1 MTKAL
6 ATKPIFIKLSV
17 LGVVAVGMI
26 LWSLF
31 WLTGRINE
39 IEREA
44 TRDLVELM
52 VTETVDRVQA
62 STNDYAFWSLAYE
75 VVEANDVEAIYEHMG
90 SGALESELF
99 DQLII
104 LSQDQE
110 VLHLFDATEQIAA
123 PSQFDV
129 ASLQPF
135 LMALANHEPSAHV
148 SVAGVGAVN
157 GVHGAITTAWITP
170 DYVDPSLAEN
180 LPILVGIVQFGEDEL
195 QAIERMTHGSGY
207 AIRPTVEPLDP
218 PTLALP
224 GPDGAPVAQL
234 VWTPHD
240 LGTMLRTD
248 VLPFILLVCAGIF
261 AICLSA
267 ARYFHEQAMML
278 ERAHQVA
285 KTDQL
290 TGLLNRSGLDGVL
303 AKSGVRSA
311 IAAGH
316 VAVLYL
322 DLNDFKA
329 LNDTHGHK
337 DGDRAL
343 KVTAQRLQGAV
354 RSSDHVVRL
363 GGDEF
368 VCLVVDEDA
377 QAAAN
382 LVADRI
388 RETCNHPIRFA
399 DHEALLQPSI
409 GVAVGKPGIDWDTLL
424 SQSDAAMYFAKRT
437 KFDGPMLFSK
447 EVMEALRSRDNKAGQ
462 AKENVAAAA

>member
-1 MTKAL
+1 MTKAH
-6 ATKPIFIKLSV
+6 ATQPIFIKLTV

-52 VTETVDRVQA
+52 VTETVDQVQA
-62 STNDYAFWSLAYE
+62 STNDYAFWSLAAE
-75 VVEANDVEAIYEHMG
+75 VVEAGDAAAIYEHMG
-90 SGALESELF
+90 SGAIESELF
-99 DQLII
+99 DQLVI
-104 LSQDQE
+104 LSHDQA
-110 VLHLFDATEQIAA
+110 VLHLFDATEQIASR
-123 PSQFDV
+123 SQFDV
-129 ASLQPF
+129 AGLAPF
-135 LMALANHEPSAHV
+135 LSELANHDPSSYV
-148 SVAGVGAVN
+148 SIAGVGAVN

-170 DYVDPSLAEN
+170 DYVDPAIAEN
-180 LPILVGIVQFGEDEL
+180 LPILVGIVQFNDDEL
-195 QAIERMTHGSGY
+195 RAIERMTQGSGY
-207 AIRPTVEPLDP
+207 AIRPTAEPVDP
-218 PTLALP
+218 PSLSLP
-224 GPDGAPVAQL
+224 GPSGAPVAQL
-234 VWTPHD
+234 VWTPHE

-267 ARYFHEQAMML
+267 ARYFHEQAKML
-278 ERAHQVA
+278 ERAHHVA
-285 KTDQL
+285 TTDQL

-303 AKSGVRSA
+303 AKSGIRSA

-354 RSSDHVVRL
+354 RSSDHVVRI

-368 VCLVVDEDA
+368 VCLVVDENA

-382 LVADRI
+382 LVAERI
-388 RETCNHPIRFA
+388 RETCNRPIRFA
-399 DHEALLQPSI
+399 NHEALLQPSI
-409 GVAVGKPGIDWDTLL
+409 GVSVGKPGIDWETLL

-447 EVMEALRSRDNKAGQ
+447 EVMEALRSQDNKVDQ
-462 AKENVAAAA
+462 AEENVAAAA

>member
-1 MTKAL
+1 MNKAL
-6 ATKPIFIKLSV
+6 ATRPIFIKLTV

-26 LWSLF
+26 LSSLF
-31 WLTGRINE
+31 WLTERINE
-39 IEREA
+39 IESAA
-44 TRDLVELM
+44 TRDLAELM
-52 VTETVDRVQA
+52 VAETVDHVQA

-75 VVEANDVEAIYEHMG
+75 IIEAGDAAAIYEHMG
-90 SGALESELF
+90 SGAVESELF
-99 DQLII
+99 DQLVI
-104 LSQDQE
+104 LSSDHD
-110 VLHLFDATEQIAA
+110 VLHVFDGTDQIDA

-129 ASLQPF
+129 AGLQPF
-135 LMALANHEPSAHV
+135 LSELAMHEPSALV
-148 SVAGVGAVN
+148 SIAGIGEVN

-170 DYVDPSLAEN
+170 DYVDTTIAST
-180 LPILVGIVQFGEDEL
+180 LPILVGIVQFSEDEL
-195 QAIERMTHGSGY
+195 QAIERMTHGSSY
-207 AIRPTVEPLDP
+207 AIRPSSEPVDP
-218 PTLALP
+218 PSLALA
-224 GPDGAPVAQL
+224 GPDGTPIAQL

-240 LGTMLRTD
+240 VGTMLRTD

-267 ARYFHEQAMML
+267 ARYFHEQAKML
-278 ERAHQVA
+278 ERAHHVA
-285 KTDQL
+285 TTDQL
-290 TGLLNRSGLDGVL
+290 TGLLNRSGLDSVL

-322 DLNDFKA
+322 DLNAFKA
-329 LNDTHGHK
+329 LNDAHGHK

-354 RSSDHVVRL
+354 RSSDYVIRL

-368 VCLVVDEDA
+368 ICLVVDEDA

-409 GVAVGKPGIDWDTLL
+409 GVAVGKPGIDWETLL

-447 EVMEALRSRDNKAGQ
+447 EVMEALRSQDNKADQ
-462 AKENVAAAA
+462 AKENAAAA

>member
-1 MTKAL
+1 MDIARGNRR
-6 ATKPIFIKLSV
+6 IFVKLSV
-17 LGVVAVGMI
+17 LGFVAVGMI

-44 TRDLVELM
+44 THDLVELM
-52 VTETVDRVQA
+52 VTETVDQVQA
-62 STNDYAFWSLAYE
+62 STNDYAFWTLAYE
-75 VVEANDVEAIYEHMG
+75 IVEASNEEAIYEHLG
-90 SGALESELF
+90 SGAIESELF
-99 DQLII
+99 DQLVI
-104 LSQDQE
+104 LSNDHD
-110 VLHLFDATEQIAA
+110 VLHLYDATEQVAS

-129 ASLQPF
+129 SGLQPF
-135 LMALANHEPSAHV
+135 LTGLAAHNPSAYV
-148 SVAGVGAVN
+148 SVSGVGQIN
-157 GVHGAITTAWITP
+157 GVYGAVTTAWITP
-170 DYVDPSLAEN
+170 DFVDSAIAAE
-180 LPILVGIVQFGEDEL
+180 LPILVGIVQFSDEEL
-195 QAIERMTHGSGY
+195 QVIERMTQGSSY
-207 AIRPTVEPLDP
+207 AIRDTGEQVDP
-218 PTLALP
+218 PSLALE

-234 VWTPHD
+234 VWTPYD

-267 ARYFHEQAMML
+267 ARYFYDQAKML

-285 KTDQL
+285 TTDQL

-303 AKSGVRSA
+303 SKSRIRSA
-311 IAAGH
+311 ISAGH

-354 RSSDHVVRL
+354 RASDYVIRL

-377 QAAAN
+377 QAAADV
-382 LVADRI
+382 VADRI
-388 RETCNHPIRFA
+388 RQTCNHPIRFA
-399 DHEALLQPSI
+399 NHETLLRISI
-409 GVAVGKPGIDWDTLL
+409 GVAVGQAGIDWETLL
-424 SQSDAAMYFAKRT
+424 NQADAAMYFAKRS
-437 KFDGPMLFSK
+437 KADGPTTFSK
-447 EVMEALRSRDNKAGQ
+447 EVAETLRSQARESGGDEAL
-462 AKENVAAAA
+462 VAA